1 MKILYYDCF
10 CGISGDMNLGALI
23 DLGVE
28 PDYLKTE
35 LAKLDLPEEYQL
47 EINKKTKNGISG
59 TRVNVVLGT
68 ERPGTVKCA
77 DDAADSK
84 IKHEHDHHDAHSHK
98 HCHRNLKDIE
108 DIIRSSKLDEKIKN
122 RSMEMFYLVAKAEA
136 KVHQKDIHEIHFHE
150 VGATDSIID
159 FVGAAIAL
167 EKLQVDKIMASTVQL
182 GGGFVKCAHGII
194 PIPAPATVEIL
205 KGIPVA
211 VGIVAAETTTPT
223 GAAILAANVD
233 AFCDKIHFSIEKT
246 GYGIGYRDFDI
257 TNVLRVFLGEMQE

>member
-47 EINKKTKNGISG
+47 EINKETKNGISG
-59 TRVNVVLGT
+59 TRVNVILGSEQAT
-68 ERPGTVKCA
+68 IE
-77 DDAADSK
+77 DSE
-84 IKHEHDHHDAHSHK
+84 IKHRHVHDVDSHK

-167 EKLQVDKIMASTVQL
+167 EKLQVEKIMASTVQL
-182 GGGFVKCAHGII
+182 GGGFVQCAHGII
-194 PIPAPATVEIL
+194 PVPAPATVEIL

-211 VGIVAAETTTPT
+211 TGIAAAETTTPT
-223 GAAILAANVD
+223 GAAILASNVD

-246 GYGIGYRDFDI
+246 GYGIGYRDLDI
-257 TNVLRVFLGEMQE
+257 PNVLRVFLGELLPCSI